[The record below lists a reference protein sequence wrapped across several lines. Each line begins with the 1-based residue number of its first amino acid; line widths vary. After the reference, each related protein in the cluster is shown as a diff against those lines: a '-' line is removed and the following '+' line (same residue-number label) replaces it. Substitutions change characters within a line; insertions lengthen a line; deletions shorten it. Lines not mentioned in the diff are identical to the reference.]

1 MKAHPVNLLAAIVI
15 SALLTFGVTSL
26 DSNTMKAT
34 IAIGGF
40 VFLVTTLSLGMGFT
54 FANARAG
61 VNVKVVS
68 FVFFIGAAVLN
79 VVYGFFSF
87 SQTSYIITSGVL
99 LLLYVVIANA
109 LFGARQ

>member
-1 MKAHPVNLLAAIVI
+1 MKVHPVNLFAAIVI
-15 SALLTFGVTSL
+15 SALLTFGVASL
-26 DSNTMKAT
+26 DSNAMKAT

-40 VFLVTTLSLGMGFT
+40 VFLVTTLSLGIGFT

-68 FVFFIGAAVLN
+68 FVFFVGAAILN
-79 VVYGFFSF
+79 MVFGIFSF

-99 LLLYVVIANA
+99 FLLYVVIANA
-109 LFGARQ
+109 LFGAQQ

>member
-1 MKAHPVNLLAAIVI
+1 MKVHPVNLLAAVVI

-34 IAIGGF
+34 IAIGSF
-40 VFLVTTLSLGMGFT
+40 VFLATTLSLGLGFT

-61 VNVKVVS
+61 LNVKVVS
-68 FVFFIGAAVLN
+68 FVFFIGAVVLN
-79 VVYGFFSF
+79 LIFGFASF
-87 SQTSYIITSGVL
+87 SQTSYIITSGVFF
-99 LLLYVVIANA
+99 LLYVVVTNG